1 VALSA
6 QEAAS
11 ASRGSEMDLPA
22 VVGMVLNIGMVCL
35 AIRMGHATVS
45 SMLDEHAGLVVVGGT
60 ILAMITTYRAA
71 QLKSLG
77 KVLGRAF
84 FYPIPSPEK
93 EIERLVGY
101 ATLAR
106 REGLLSIEEKLEEV
120 TDEFEARG
128 LRMVVDGLPAE
139 EIRKVLETEINYQ
152 LERHQTGKKMVER
165 GSEMAPAFGMLATL
179 MGLVA
184 MLRNMSDPS
193 GIGTGMALALIAT
206 FYGSFVA
213 NVICLPIAGKLGEHG
228 KEEAMVRMLIL
239 EGVLAIQAGDK
250 PQLVEEKLKTFLSPK
265 ERVHIG
271 GKKEAAAATAAAA

>member
-1 VALSA
+1 MDIPAL
-6 QEAAS
+6 
-11 ASRGSEMDLPA
+11 
-22 VVGMVLNIGMVCL
+22 VGMALNLTMVCV
-35 AIRMGHATVS
+35 AIRLGGASVS
-45 SMLDEHAGLVVVGGT
+45 SMVDEHAGLVVFGGT
-60 ILAMITTYRAA
+60 IFAMITTYRGA

-77 KVLGRAF
+77 KVLLRAF

-93 EIERLVGY
+93 EIERLVSY

-106 REGLLSIEEKLEEV
+106 REGLLSIEEKLDDV

-139 EIRKVLETEINYQ
+139 EIRKVLENEINYL
-152 LERHQTGKKMVER
+152 LERHATGKKMMER

-184 MLRNMSDPS
+184 MLRNMADPS

-206 FYGSFVA
+206 FYGSFFA
-213 NVICLPIAGKLGEHG
+213 NVVCLPIAGKLGEHG
-228 KEEAMVRMLIL
+228 KEEAMVRMLML
-239 EGVLAIQAGDK
+239 EGILAIQAGDK

-265 ERVHIG
+265 EREHVG
-271 GKKEAAAATAAAA
+271 AKKEAAAAA